1 MGKAI
6 DTRTT
11 VRTPVELARRA
22 LDDHVVEVF
31 QGRHR
36 AGQPRRSF
44 DMSVAVD
51 LGHGTVVAQAVTM
64 HAGRVRD
71 RDDGGVAMHVR
82 WEPQRAHLLP
92 SFEGELRVLPADGRR
107 TLELDGAYEIPL
119 GGLGRL
125 GDAAA
130 GHVVAQRSLDR
141 LVVGLGHHLDRVV
154 DAFKPQGGMRAAPET
169 ADLRERPRTRAP

>member
-1 MGKAI
+1 MGKTI

-11 VRTPVELARRA
+11 VRSPVSLARCA

-31 QGRHR
+31 QGQHR

-44 DMSVAVD
+44 AMSVAVD
-51 LGHGTVVAQAVTM
+51 LGHGTVVAQAVTV

-82 WEPQRAHLLP
+82 WEPQRTHLLP
-92 SFEGELRVLPADGRR
+92 SFEGELRVLPANGRR
-107 TLELDGAYEIPL
+107 TLELDGAYDVPL

-141 LVVGLGHHLDRVV
+141 FVVALGHHLDRVV
-154 DAFKPQGGMRAAPET
+154 DEHRPQGGMRGAPET
-169 ADLRERPRTRAP
+169 PDLRDRPRTRAP